1 METIKIRRKIEKRLM
16 KLEVEKPEVILAI
29 AVLLG
34 IETTNKEKDK

>member
-16 KLEVEKPEVILAI
+16 KLEAEKPEIIMAI

-34 IETTNKEKDK
+34 IETGKENEK